1 MKKKTKGSGITNAYE
16 ILDGLEGVPDM
27 DYDGYAPVHESV
39 DWGTVFLLNI
49 IWFKQS
55 LRSGDY
61 NAAFESLEFFESD
74 IGVYLKDD
82 DEYYVKLKAV
92 RVELEKTMRMVH
104 PENRQYA
111 KVEIIRA
118 LLMERYRLL
127 MHVMRKLGLMP
138 KTSRAD

>member
-1 MKKKTKGSGITNAYE
+1 MAKPRTPKANAYDV
-16 ILDGLEGVPDM
+16 LDSLEGVPDM

-49 IWFKQS
+49 IC
-55 LRSGDY
+55 
-61 NAAFESLEFFESD
+61 
-74 IGVYLKDD
+74 GVYLKDG
-82 DEYYVKLKAV
+82 DEYYKALSRV
-92 RVELEKTMRMVH
+92 RGDLEAQLRMVH

-111 KVEIIRA
+111 QVDLIRA

-127 MHVMRKLGLMP
+127 MKVMRKLGLMP